1 MLPVRHHY
9 HCFINNNPFFLISIY
24 FSPIAQ
30 LHVPGK
36 TERWW
41 CRVVAR
47 LARYALEQPENNDD
61 DCDGDDDGEGND
73 DDGDGDYYSDYDDYH
88 VDQDVDGTLGGMCK
102 PPRALDV
109 VEA

>member
-9 HCFINNNPFFLISIY
+9 HFFINNNPFFLIFID
-24 FSPIAQ
+24 FSPIAE

-47 LARYALEQPENNDD
+47 LARYALEQPKDNYDE
-61 DCDGDDDGEGND
+61 GDYGDSND
-73 DDGDGDYYSDYDDYH
+73 DDGDGNHFEDNDYY
-88 VDQDVDGTLGGMCK
+88 VDEDVDGTLGGMCK

-109 VEA
+109 VEAW